1 MTTTGEYL
9 LSKSTLPIGT
19 ALAHFLTMQTG
30 GGTGQGTVFA
40 SMFAVRCDEPRLT
53 LVQRAKRGAGE
64 PAALRWPRQVDAR
77 DDTGLFVLTSD
88 GAMSVLTALDELTV
102 RKSDESSVFV
112 RELDDESFTV
122 RDAAVID
129 IGG

>member
-77 DDTGLFVLTSD
+77 DGTDAFVLTGD
-88 GAMSVLTALDELTV
+88 AGLTVGTARDELV
-102 RKSDESSVFV
+102 VVAQRAASVFV
-112 RELDDESFTV
+112 R
-122 RDAAVID
+122 RDVQSAAVQQSD
-129 IGG
+129 VLEMN

>member
-40 SMFAVRCDEPRLT
+40 SMFTVRCDEPQLCVD
-53 LVQRAKRGAGE
+53 LSKESKPV
-64 PAALRWPRQVDAR
+64 RQVSEAPVKPGKEVKR
-77 DDTGLFVLTSD
+77 LFVTTREDGITITSQ
-88 GAMSVLTALDELTV
+88 SNNLTV
-102 RKSDESSVFV
+102 VEVKK
-112 RELDDESFTV
+112 
-122 RDAAVID
+122 
-129 IGG
+129 